1 MRKSLGK
8 EMRQPRPKW
17 SQEKATDGAEATA
30 AAAIIQRVWRRKARR
45 SVRPRCLWP
54 SLSRLKEMYL
64 DEVALAAGAD
74 EGEYYTDEMI
84 VRREQL
90 RSSHLVVEALRVA
103 WERIAPIRGVM
114 DFVKRV
120 LCLSFTGCA
129 TDLGPQNKVLDSTD
143 PFAKNKVIDAEL
155 LGCNR

>member
-1 MRKSLGK
+1 MYLKNSPSHPVSFYMPG
-8 EMRQPRPKW
+8 
-17 SQEKATDGAEATA
+17 
-30 AAAIIQRVWRRKARR
+30 IIQRVWRRKARR

-129 TDLGPQNKVLDSTD
+129 YRPRA
-143 PFAKNKVIDAEL
+143 AKQSFGFN
-155 LGCNR
+155 